1 MSDNSYMFVDEE
13 KEDISKAGGVEPKG
27 KYLDEAVTGKIEE
40 ESTIN
45 LVADEDVAGNLPLQ
59 GQEEEIPSNSHLP
72 EQGEFSNAPSSSVAL
87 NTDKVVTKGKGLGIA
102 SLVFGVISLSLFCSI
117 INLFASILSI
127 VLGVAQLRRGEG
139 KGFAIAG
146 ILCSVASV
154 VLLII
159 CMNLIMSNDA
169 FVNMI
174 INNMNNLG
182 IYNMI

>member
-1 MSDNSYMFVDEE
+1 MFVDEE

-27 KYLDEAVTGKIEE
+27 KYLDETVTGKIEE
-40 ESTIN
+40 ESTID
-45 LVADEDVAGNLPLQ
+45 LVADEDVTGNLHLQ
-59 GQEEEIPSNSHLP
+59 GQEEQSIPNHYLPGRIMAEDTAADSN
-72 EQGEFSNAPSSSVAL
+72 SVAL
-87 NTDKVVTKGKGLGIA
+87 SNDKVETRGKGLGIA

-117 INLFASILSI
+117 INLFASIISI
-127 VLGVAQLRRGEG
+127 ILGVAQLRRGEA
-139 KGFAIAG
+139 KGLAIAG
-146 ILCSVASV
+146 ILCSIGSV